1 MLAIESNDKRHD
13 RKRCVEKQQMLNA
26 EPRDRHVAS

>member
-13 RKRCVEKQQMLNA
+13 RKRFEKQQMLNA